1 MAVRV
6 WHDPRVPDTYE
17 VRREV
22 RVAAPASTVHA
33 LLADFRRWRDWSPF
47 EELDPD
53 MSRDYDGTGAGSGY
67 RWAGSFKAGSGSMR
81 MTEVEPTRV
90 VVEQQNTK
98 PIRSSSTSTFTL
110 AEADGGTVVTWSGS
124 GRQGRLMRLL
134 PMERFLGPTFE
145 KGLAQLKAAA
155 EQG

>member
-1 MAVRV
+1 M
-6 WHDPRVPDTYE
+6 PDTYA
-17 VRREV
+17 VTRQV
-22 RVAAPASTVHA
+22 TIAAPAAAVHA
-33 LLADFRRWRDWSPF
+33 LLADFRRWRAWSPF
-47 EELDPD
+47 EDLDPD
-53 MSRDYDGTGAGSGY
+53 MSREYDGTGAGSAY

-81 MTEVEPTRV
+81 MTDVASARV

-110 AEADGGTVVTWSGS
+110 AEADGATTVTWSGS

-134 PMERFLGPTFE
+134 PMEKFLGPTFD

>member
-1 MAVRV
+1 M
-6 WHDPRVPDTYE
+6 PDTYT
-17 VRREV
+17 VTRQT
-22 RVAAPASTVHA
+22 RVAAPAAAVHA

-47 EELDPD
+47 EDLDPA

-81 MTEVEPTRV
+81 MAAVEPDRV
-90 VVEQQNTK
+90 VVEQENTK

-110 AEADGGTVVTWSGS
+110 AEDDGGTVVTWSGS

-134 PMERFLGPTFE
+134 PMEKFLGPTFE
-145 KGLAQLKAAA
+145 KGLATLRAAA
-155 EQG
+155 ERG